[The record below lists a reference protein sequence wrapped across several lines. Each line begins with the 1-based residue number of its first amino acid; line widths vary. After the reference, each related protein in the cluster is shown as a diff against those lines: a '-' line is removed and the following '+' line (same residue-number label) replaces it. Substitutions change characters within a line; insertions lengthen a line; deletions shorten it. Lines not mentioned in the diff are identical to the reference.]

1 MTGGSDG
8 STDGDSVC
16 RDLLW
21 EEVGLMKDMY
31 LCDHVLGKGFMDN
44 WQLDVAE
51 EGECGRSKKQKS
63 CELPNVDLFIL

>member
-31 LCDHVLGKGFMDN
+31 LCDHVLGKGFMDTGN
-44 WQLDVAE
+44 WTLLRKESVAE
-51 EGECGRSKKQKS
+51 VKS
-63 CELPNVDLFIL
+63 RKAANYQM